1 MKLDLNQGWTL
12 RKAPMNCGCAEAM
25 RIGDASREVYD
36 CALPA
41 DVRMPLIENGV
52 IRDPVL
58 ADYCFES

>member
-41 DVRMPLIENGV
+41 DVRMPLIEKIGRAHV
-52 IRDPVL
+52 
-58 ADYCFES
+58 

>member
-12 RKAPMNCGCAEAM
+12 HKTPMRCGYAEAM
-25 RIGDASREVYD
+25 RSAGEEAYA

-58 ADYCFES
+58 ADYCF